1 MSGLLRFILGGDP
14 FVRPTDLNPFG
25 LRYRRIGLN
34 LSKPVTPQPSGLSL
48 SKPWLDIGSAFSS
61 DSEAALSPRQATHFL
76 LLRQKK
82 VSQEKAS
89 LVPASVRFAAGTLRY
104 TAQPGSRSNSAI
116 ASDNRGPLSVWASAP
131 RRIHKGLGDGVRFGF
146 GSVSRF
152 SSATIFIAACA
163 CISWARVQKHSPN
176 RRASWFWGSDRNFAA
191 KHPKGAP
198 QARRIWALTPKT
210 PGSESAHDSLP
221 QTPCGRAEQRRMGR
235 KKILD
240 VRRPRSGLVSKISA
254 SAEQRKESRSD
265 PDFGSPF
272 FGLPYFGEA
281 KKGKSPAAATERH
294 RIHTQTRCSIQVKA
308 STGSARPAKRKHQS
322 PTPC

>member
-1 MSGLLRFILGGDP
+1 VRFDGAAI
-14 FVRPTDLNPFG
+14 PFG
-25 LRYRRIGLN
+25 LGLP
-34 LSKPVTPQPSGLSL
+34 KPC
-48 SKPWLDIGSAFSS
+48 AFSINRFFEES
-61 DSEAALSPRQATHFL
+61 DAALSPRRATHLF
-76 LLRQKK
+76 LLRQNK
-82 VSQEKAS
+82 VSQKKAT
-89 LVPASVRFAAGTLRY
+89 LVPASLRFAAGNLRCS
-104 TAQPGSRSNSAI
+104 AQPGSRSNSAS
-116 ASDNRGPLSVWASAP
+116 ASDNRGPLSVWACAP
-131 RRIHKGLGDGVRFGF
+131 RRIHKGLGDGVGFGFGF
-146 GSVSRF
+146 GSVSC
-152 SSATIFIAACA
+152 SSFATVFIAASA
-163 CISWARVQKHSPN
+163 CITWARGQKHSKN
-176 RRASWFWGSDRNFAA
+176 RLAAWFLGSEPNFAA
-191 KHPKGAP
+191 QHPQRAP
-198 QARRIWALTPKT
+198 KAWRIWALTPKT